1 MALTE
6 TELCNMA
13 LGRIGASQLVDLDTD
28 SSTEAT
34 QCNLYLDATR
44 DALLR
49 SHPWRFASLWVE
61 LVLDEEA
68 DSGTSTNDTNTST
81 KLYDTGQA
89 WTVNGYANYYLWIT
103 GGTGA
108 NQIRKIASNTATVL
122 TVSVAFTT
130 TPDATSTYEIW
141 QNYPPYPWACQFD
154 LPSNLLRL
162 NRTYETGVSYE
173 IDNGLLKTDESEMA
187 INYVKQVTDPSDFDP
202 LFVEA
207 LVLSL
212 AAKLCM
218 PLLHDKARTDR
229 LQAELPGVISRARMV
244 NLQDS
249 KPDLA
254 PQTWS
259 AARRGW
265 TPTE

>member
-1 MALTE
+1 MALDE
-6 TELCNMA
+6 TALCNMA
-13 LGRIGASQLVDLDTD
+13 LGRIGAAQLTDLDTD
-28 SSTEAT
+28 SSAEAT
-34 QCNLYLDATR
+34 QCNLHLDATR

-49 SHPWRFASLWVE
+49 SHSWRFASLWVE
-61 LVLDEEA
+61 LVRDEEG
-68 DSGTSTNDTNTST
+68 DSGTSTDDTNTT
-81 KLYDTGQA
+81 LKLYDTGQA
-89 WTVNGYANYYLWIT
+89 WTPNAYANYYLWIT

-108 NQIRKIASNTATVL
+108 NQIRLIASNAATYL

-141 QNYPPYPWACQFD
+141 ENYPPYPWAAQFD
-154 LPSNLLRL
+154 LPTDLMRL
-162 NRTYETGVSYE
+162 NRTYETGVHYE
-173 IDNGLLKTDESEMA
+173 LDNGLLKTDESEMA
-187 INYVKQVTDPSDFDP
+187 INYVKQETDPTNFDP

-207 LVLSL
+207 LVAAL

-218 PLLHDKARTDR
+218 PLLRDKVWTDR
-229 LQAELPGVISRARMV
+229 LQAEAERALSRAKGV

-259 AARRGW
+259 DARRGW
-265 TPTE
+265 VNTP